1 MGKIENGLTVGELVM
16 AFAEDVSQIVGSCE
30 EFCKGAGKNEA
41 LHFRA
46 ACMGDVSDLSNEL
59 ISRLAGVLK
68 VWGGEAVTQPTE
80 ATEADVIS
88 LEVYR
93 LNGGLIN

>member
-1 MGKIENGLTVGELVM
+1 MGKIENGQTVGELVM

-30 EFCKGAGKNEA
+30 EFCKGADENEA

-59 ISRLAGVLK
+59 ISRLASVLK
-68 VWGGEAVTQPTE
+68 VWGDEAATPSTE

-88 LEVYR
+88 LEAYR
-93 LNGGLIN
+93 LNGGLLN